1 MWSFG
6 FLKFWRIVGV
16 NIWMNRKTIY
26 VMVSLKIFFNV
37 VIKSPEKSSKCSLSD
52 LVFKNNGFQSWNEMF
67 YICDIATPNI
77 LVICVTCLLAA
88 LLQIYPTDQS
98 VSSYS
103 SNPSTPVSSPPPLA
117 PGPASGGNWPPH
129 PHPASP
135 HFPPDHRTLHMVSTA
150 HVCFVFSHSATTY
163 EWKHC
168 TLVQQNRSC
177 VSIYTRLK
185 REHTRSHSYQQVNCL
200 ALYYKHPVFRRS

>member
-1 MWSFG
+1 M
-6 FLKFWRIVGV
+6 GV

-26 VMVSLKIFFNV
+26 IMVSLKIFFNV

-67 YICDIATPNI
+67 YIGDIATPNR
-77 LVICVTCLLAA
+77 LVICVTCLLAP

-163 EWKHC
+163 EWKHW
-168 TLVQQNRSC
+168 TLNR
-177 VSIYTRLK
+177 TG
-185 REHTRSHSYQQVNCL
+185 L
-200 ALYYKHPVFRRS
+200 AFQSTLGWSENTPAVVATNKSTVWLFIINTLYLVDLNHPIWDADKSV

>member
-1 MWSFG
+1 MI
-6 FLKFWRIVGV
+6 LK
-16 NIWMNRKTIY
+16 T
-26 VMVSLKIFFNV
+26 FFNT
-37 VIKSPEKSSKCSLSD
+37 VIKTPEKSSKCSFRD
-52 LVFKNNGFQSWNEMF
+52 LIFQNISNRRMKCSV
-67 YICDIATPNI
+67 CDIGTTNR
-77 LVICVTCLLAA
+77 VFICCNELLAP

-150 HVCFVFSHSATTY
+150 QVCLVSSHSADLLSPSRDNLPV
-163 EWKHC
+163 K
-168 TLVQQNRSC
+168 TLNTGPTEPV
-177 VSIYTRLK
+177 V
-185 REHTRSHSYQQVNCL
+185 REDTHSYQQVNCL
-200 ALYYKHPVFRRS
+200 ALYNHAVFNRI